1 MPSFREALTPPV
13 GGCLCAHC
21 HGCMLL
27 LPVVCIVLV
36 FCVDGGFAR
45 CFFPLPKGRTVLLL
59 MTSRSCSNSSLRF
72 PFAAEVV
79 CCLCCIHDTW
89 GQSVTLKSGSPGS
102 RLSALMPSVGC
113 HFGYHPRDTQE
124 TSRKHPGATRGTQE
138 TPRKHPGDTQEPPRG
153 TKSSRSHFQ

>member
-1 MPSFREALTPPV
+1 MRAEGRSPCRGIPSFREALTPPV

-72 PFAAEVV
+72 PFAADVV
-79 CCLCCIHDTW
+79 CCLCCIHDSW
-89 GQSVTLKSGSPGS
+89 GQSVTLEFGSPGS
-102 RLSALMPSVGC
+102 RLSALMPCSSLVMGSAIGVSSLTRHDGDLLVVLC
-113 HFGYHPRDTQE
+113 WRPSLLPFPR
-124 TSRKHPGATRGTQE
+124 
-138 TPRKHPGDTQEPPRG
+138 
-153 TKSSRSHFQ
+153 